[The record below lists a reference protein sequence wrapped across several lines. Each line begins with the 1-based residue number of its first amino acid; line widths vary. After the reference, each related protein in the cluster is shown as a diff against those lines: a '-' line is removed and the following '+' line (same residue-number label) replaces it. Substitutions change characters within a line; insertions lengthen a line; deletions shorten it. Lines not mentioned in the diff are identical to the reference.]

1 MKEAGYDGK
10 PVRFLV
16 TTQYD
21 YMFKIGQVA
30 QAQLEEVGFKVDVQ
44 VMDWATLLQKRTN
57 PALWEGFIASH
68 SLVADPTLITIM
80 NPSYPGWWDSPDK
93 RAALDVFVTETDP
106 AKRMAAWRQIQA
118 IFYRDVPTIKLG
130 EFLQLYGI
138 SSKLRAT
145 CHWRGRAS
153 GMLGLRRDGAS
164 VTAEAGVH
172 DFAGARTLSRGW
184 RACAGQTGG
193 ERCDRASTVAG
204 DIAYVDSLVFQNA
217 GQMPG

>member
-1 MKEAGYDGK
+1 VHDPDQAKALMKEAGYDGQ
-10 PVRFLV
+10 PIRFLV

-30 QAQLEEVGFKVDVQ
+30 QAQLEDVGFKVDVQ

-57 PALWEGFIASH
+57 PALWEGFIAAH

-93 RAALDVFVTETDP
+93 RAAMDIFVTETDP

-138 SSKLRAT
+138 SSKLTGYTPLAWP
-145 CHWRGRAS
+145 CFWNV
-153 GMLGLRRDGAS
+153 GLA
-164 VTAEAGVH
+164 A
-172 DFAGARTLSRGW
+172 
-184 RACAGQTGG
+184 
-193 ERCDRASTVAG
+193 
-204 DIAYVDSLVFQNA
+204 
-217 GQMPG
+217 